1 MGLVGGRRGGVWSPG
16 VAVTKAVTRESSG
29 GRLFTF
35 NGLGISVTT
44 VVAQKTANHNGVVQ
58 NH

>member
-1 MGLVGGRRGGVWSPG
+1 MGGDWRPG
-16 VAVTKAVTRESSG
+16 IAVTKAVTRESSG

-44 VVAQKTANHNGVVQ
+44 VVAQETANHNSGVQ